1 MATLKRVLGSPW
13 LLAVAAALLGLALA
27 VPRLSLPGASWNH
40 VVVVDITQSMNAVDM
55 PWQRASVSRL
65 EFVRRSLHE
74 AAAALPCG
82 SRLGLG
88 VFTEYRSLLLLTPVE
103 VCSNYDELLAV
114 IDRIDGRMAW
124 AGASEVSRGVFS
136 AMAVVGALPGSPSL
150 VFVSDGHEAPPRR
163 PDADVAP
170 EHRPPNLRGVLAG
183 VGGDA
188 PVPIPKFDV
197 DGHRIG
203 VWEADEVM
211 QTDPFSLGRTVGGAR
226 QSLVDSDGKPVQ
238 ALAGSGIEHL
248 SSLKEAHLRALSQ
261 GTGLAFRRVDSSA
274 ALTAVLRDPA
284 LAQTVTAERD
294 VRAVPTALALLLLA
308 AAVLPLPRGTRRL
321 NRGGGATPA
330 G

>member
-1 MATLKRVLGSPW
+1 MSTRVHRVLASPV
-13 LLAVAAALLGLALA
+13 LLAAAAALLALALA

-40 VVVVDITQSMNAVDM
+40 VVMVDITQSMNAVDM

-65 EFVRRSLHE
+65 EFVRRSLHD
-74 AAAALPCG
+74 AVGALPCG

-103 VCSNYDELLAV
+103 VCANYDELLAV

-124 AGASEVSRGVFS
+124 AGASEVARGVFS
-136 AMAVVGALPGSPSL
+136 AVGVVGALPGAPSL
-150 VFVSDGHEAPPRR
+150 IFVSDGHEAPPRR
-163 PDADVAP
+163 PDADVSP
-170 EHRPPNLRGVLAG
+170 EQRPLNLRGVLAG
-183 VGGDA
+183 VGGDT

-226 QSLVDSDGKPVQ
+226 QSLVDGDGKPLQ
-238 ALAGSGIEHL
+238 ALAGSGNEHL
-248 SSLKEAHLRALSQ
+248 SSLKEDHLRALSQ
-261 GTGLAFRRVDSSA
+261 GTGLAYRRIDSA
-274 ALTAVLRDPA
+274 AAMSAVLRDPA

-294 VRAVPTALALLLLA
+294 VRAMPTALALLLVA
-308 AAVLPLPRGTRRL
+308 AAVLPLPRRRVRRDGGTPT
-321 NRGGGATPA
+321 G
-330 G
+330 